1 MNSLSQTMSNIPSLL
16 PPVKGMLT
24 TEALFSGVGAA
35 IGAVT
40 ALVRGSDLI
49 TGAGYGA
56 ACGTAVAALTVAGVT
71 ITTASKSTQKI
82 HDTVRYEITP
92 ISTAPSKLPSLSTVL
107 KTATAVAVII
117 ATATGKSLQPSISD
131 YSSLGEL
138 ETGTLEVQKAKL
150 RGLALQLAELKGT
163 LSEDADIESYLKI
176 PLTEAAKFGLRI
188 RGRKT
193 GSMTEVENYSEQ
205 THDLQFRGAYV
216 QVLAFF
222 ERLTNLQKIIRVEG
236 FHFKPVGHQLAKAV
250 ELEGKIVIKTY
261 NYKPTKADALGTSP
275 PEATSGAVNAPSST
289 TPEKGNE
296 KGTH

>member
-1 MNSLSQTMSNIPSLL
+1 MGSKILYFLSEFSRKVPL
-16 PPVKGMLT
+16 P
-24 TEALFSGVGAA
+24 F
-35 IGAVT
+35 I
-40 ALVRGSDLI
+40 
-49 TGAGYGA
+49 
-56 ACGTAVAALTVAGVT
+56 AVAYLGYVGYQYYQFNNADDSPLIIKRKQTEGLKPE
-71 ITTASKSTQKI
+71 IKI
-82 HDTVRYEITP
+82 EQE
-92 ISTAPSKLPSLSTVL
+92 KL
-107 KTATAVAVII
+107 KKAAEF
-117 ATATGKSLQPSISD
+117 
-131 YSSLGEL
+131 YR
-138 ETGTLEVQKAKL
+138 TLEVQKAKL